1 MSMFRKRLAKIN
13 NYKPG
18 KPIEEVKRALGL
30 DEVYKLASNE
40 IPFVPV
46 YIRKAINQELKNIHR
61 YPESDCF
68 CLRTALAERLKVAPV
83 QIVFG
88 NGSDEIITFA
98 LRALIEPADEVIVAF
113 PTFLI
118 YEIQSQIEG
127 AKIVKA
133 PLRDFRYCL
142 EDIANK
148 ITPRTKIIFIA
159 NPDNPTGTY
168 LTQGEVASFLSHIPK
183 HVVIFFD
190 EAYFEF
196 APDDFPKTGEF
207 LNKRGNIIFTR
218 TFSKA
223 FGLAGLRLGY
233 GVTTPQI
240 AAVMNKVRDPFN
252 VNRFAQAAA
261 MEVLKNKDFL
271 KKVLAYVSEEKNYF
285 YKEFKKLNVSFKPSA
300 ANFIFVDFKR
310 DTADFYNYLL
320 KRGVIIRELRE
331 WGLDKFFRVTI
342 GLHKENKKFIKC
354 LKEYLA
360 NFAGHRREKDDYCI

>member
-1 MSMFRKRLAKIN
+1 MNMFRKRLEKIN

-18 KPIEEVKRALGL
+18 KPIEEVKRALGI

-40 IPFVPV
+40 IPFVPG

-61 YPESDCF
+61 YPESNCF
-68 CLRTALAERLKVAPV
+68 GLRTALAKKLNAAPD

-98 LRALIEPADEVIVAF
+98 LRALIEPKDEVIVAF

-127 AKIVKA
+127 AKIVKS
-133 PLRDFRYCL
+133 PLRDFQYCL

-159 NPDNPTGTY
+159 NPDNPTGSY
-168 LTQGEVASFLSHIPK
+168 LTHREVASFLSRIPK
-183 HVVIFFD
+183 DVVVFFD

-207 LNKRGNIIFTR
+207 LKERGNIIFTR

-223 FGLAGLRLGY
+223 FGLAGLRIGY
-233 GVTTPQI
+233 GVTTLQI
-240 AAVMNKVRDPFN
+240 AAVMNKVREPFN
-252 VNRFAQAAA
+252 VNRFAQVAALQA
-261 MEVLKNKDFL
+261 LENKVFL

-285 YKEFKKLNVSFKPSA
+285 YKELKKLNVFFKPSA

-310 DTADFYNYLL
+310 DTRDFYNYLL

-342 GLHKENKKFIKC
+342 GLHKENKKFIEG
-354 LKEYLA
+354 LKEYLM
-360 NFAGHRREKDDYCI
+360 NFTDNG